1 VQITRHQIT
10 VAIPGVLL
18 ITPARHGD
26 ERGWFS
32 ETFRQSALEEPGFTA
47 AFVQDNHV
55 RSTTRGIQR
64 GLHYQK
70 PPHAQ
75 DKLLRCVVGAIFDV
89 AVDIRKGSPT
99 YGQWVGAELSAE
111 NRQQL
116 LVPKGFAHGYVTL
129 TDACEVLYKV
139 TGLLHPGRPRA
150 RCAGAIRRSA
160 STGRSR
166 FRRSPPTTAITPRH
180 CWQDRPAVHRRGPT
194 MSCSPTSSGPH
205 TKACRCTGA
214 TMRPLARPRN
224 CR

>member
-1 VQITRHQIT
+1 MKITPL
-10 VAIPGVLL
+10 AIPEVLL

-32 ETFRQSALEEPGFTA
+32 ETFRQSALEEAGFTS

-55 RSTTRGIQR
+55 RSTKRGIQR

-99 YGQWVGAELSAE
+99 YGQWVGGELSAE

-116 LVPKGFAHGYVTL
+116 LVPKGFAHGYCTL
-129 TDACEVLYKV
+129 SDDCEVLYKV
-139 TGLLHPGRPRA
+139 TDYYAPSAEGAVRWNDPAIGIDWTLPNAQIGANARDEAAPLLSEIDSPFA
-150 RCAGAIRRSA
+150 YGA
-160 STGRSR
+160 
-166 FRRSPPTTAITPRH
+166 
-180 CWQDRPAVHRRGPT
+180 
-194 MSCSPTSSGPH
+194 
-205 TKACRCTGA
+205 
-214 TMRPLARPRN
+214 
-224 CR
+224 